1 MTNSVSKLLG
11 CVLAITGCNASSI
24 LGDTPQPVSVDV
36 VFWGSVLEVGTLSRV
51 CAFGM
56 ASWGL
61 AVATHRVEAWT
72 LSDPTLAQIEQMPDP
87 ADRYACI
94 LLRPIHTGRLT
105 VTARMAGIEGS
116 NTVRLTPTVG
126 TIVLT
131 PADLVLRVGDTASVT
146 PTVIAVN
153 GDTLRDLPLEWRESD
168 YGVIAT
174 VVFYG
179 TGSATRSVVQAS
191 AVGENTVT
199 AMVVTS
205 RVDSAVNVKG
215 HARVTVV
222 P

>member
-1 MTNSVSKLLG
+1 
-11 CVLAITGCNASSI
+11 
-24 LGDTPQPVSVDV
+24 
-36 VFWGSVLEVGTLSRV
+36 
-51 CAFGM
+51 
-56 ASWGL
+56 
-61 AVATHRVEAWT
+61 
-72 LSDPTLAQIEQMPDP
+72 
-87 ADRYACI
+87 
-94 LLRPIHTGRLT
+94 
-105 VTARMAGIEGS
+105 MAGIEGS
-116 NTVRLTPTVG
+116 NTVRLIPTVG